1 MRLAINGRFLTQSVT
16 GVQRYASETLIALDR
31 LIGAGACAG
40 KGIDVELLTPRQ
52 RTWTPNLAHIPI
64 KQIGRLEGHAWEQLE
79 LPLHSGRR
87 FLLNLCNTAPALKR
101 SQAVVIHDVA
111 TFAMPHTFSPSFR
124 LWYQLLL
131 PLLGKRARKIITV
144 SKFSKS
150 ELTRLCQIPPEKLT
164 VIHESGE
171 HILRQQT
178 DAGIIES
185 HGLHRRPYV
194 LAVSSLNPS
203 KNFGALVRAAEQL
216 NNNGFDLVVAGAANP
231 KVFRRS
237 QSSPSHRI
245 VYLGYVSEGELR
257 ALYESAACFV
267 YPSLYEGFGL
277 PPLEAMACGCPV
289 IASHASS
296 IPEVCGEAALY
307 CDPRNPSDIADKIQ
321 RLMGNPALR
330 NQLRVKGR
338 ERSAMFSW
346 ESSALCLLEAVR
358 LGASNTTCGEFR

>member
-1 MRLAINGRFLTQSVT
+1 VNVIINGRFLSQTVT
-16 GVQRYASETLIALDR
+16 GVQRYGTELLRALDT
-31 LIGAGACAG
+31 
-40 KGIDVELLTPRQ
+40 LLTKQSRLD
-52 RTWTPNLAHIPI
+52 TSFTVLIPPVPIELPELNSI
-64 KQIGRLEGHAWEQLE
+64 KVRRIGGLQGHAWEQLE
-79 LPLHSGRR
+79 LPLYTRNR
-87 FLLNLCNTAPALKR
+87 VLLNLCNTGPIVKR
-101 SQAVVIHDVA
+101 DQIVVIHDAAV
-111 TFAMPHTFSPSFR
+111 FEMPHTFSREFR
-124 LWYQLLL
+124 LWYRLLL
-131 PLLGKRARKIITV
+131 PRLGKVARHVVTV
-144 SKFSKS
+144 SDFSRRELIRHCGIS
-150 ELTRLCQIPPEKLT
+150 EEKLT

-171 HILRQQT
+171 HLLRQQP
-178 DAGIIES
+178 DEGIIEK
-185 HGLHRRPYV
+185 HDLARRPFV
-194 LAVSSLNPS
+194 FAVSSLNPS
-203 KNFGALVRAAEQL
+203 KNFGALVRAAEEL
-216 NNNGFDLVVAGAANP
+216 NNNGFDLVVAGGANP

-245 VYLGYVSEGELR
+245 VYLGYVTEGELR
-257 ALYESAACFV
+257 ALYERAACFV

-296 IPEVCGEAALY
+296 IPEVCGAAALY

-358 LGASNTTCGEFR
+358 LGTHNTTSGEFP